1 MQTVYIFRD
10 AYLRKKSAALYIE
23 PKSENEKPMYVP
35 LKNVSSVMVFSE
47 VELNKK
53 TLELFSHSQIPVFF
67 YNYYGEYIGCFYPIE
82 LNKTGE
88 MLILQLQHYQDLEK
102 RIIIAREI
110 LNGVADNMVNVLTP
124 YTNKFPEVQKNI
136 DKILALKKSYSRQDS
151 IPALMAIEG
160 NVRKSYYEALGIILS
175 EKGFTFEERTT
186 RPPSDEINALI
197 SFGNTILYNVVLSEI
212 FKTSLEPSISFL
224 HEPSKRKF
232 SLQLDI
238 AEIFKPIIVDKVI
251 LTVVN
256 KSIIKKEDFRQ
267 VEGGVY
273 LNENGKKKFIKELE
287 AKIEETIDYENG
299 QKMSFRT
306 VIRHEC
312 YKLIRHLREEEA
324 YKAFRM

>member
-1 MQTVYIFRD
+1 MQAVYIFRD
-10 AYLRKKSAALYIE
+10 AYLRKKSSALYVD

-88 MLILQLQHYQDLEK
+88 MLILQLHHYQDLEK

-110 LNGVADNMVNVLTP
+110 LNGVADNMVSVLAP
-124 YTNKFPEVQKNI
+124 YTDRFPEVQKNI
-136 DKILALKKSYSRQDS
+136 DMILALKKSYSRQEN

-160 NVRKSYYEALGIILS
+160 NVRKSYYEALGKIFA
-175 EKGFTFEERTT
+175 EKGFKFEERTT

-238 AEIFKPIIVDKVI
+238 AEVFKPMVVDKVI
-251 LTVVN
+251 LNVIN
-256 KSIIKKEDFRQ
+256 KQIVKKEDFRQ

-273 LNENGKKKFIKELE
+273 LNEEGKKKFVRELE
-287 AKIEETIDYENG
+287 EKLNETMNYENG
-299 QKMSFRT
+299 QKISFRT
-306 VIRHEC
+306 AIRYEC
-312 YKLIRHLREEEA
+312 YKLIRHLREEEN
-324 YKAFRM
+324 YNAFRI